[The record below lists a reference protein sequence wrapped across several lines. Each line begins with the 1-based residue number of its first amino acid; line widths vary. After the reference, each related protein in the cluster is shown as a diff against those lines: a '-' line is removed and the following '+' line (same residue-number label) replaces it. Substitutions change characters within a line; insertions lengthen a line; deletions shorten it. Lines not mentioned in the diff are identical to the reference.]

1 MWARPADEECSRT
14 PLDNI
19 IDFGLKEQGKEY
31 TPRPGAYAVVFEPTG
46 GTKRFAVVEVSG
58 IYHLPGGGIEIGES
72 RVEALKREVSE
83 ETGLA
88 IEVVRVIGEAN
99 EYVYAQDEGEYFKKL
114 GTFYEASVT
123 GEDEHKTEADH
134 LLLWVTLAQ
143 AEKKMSQGSHVWAVR
158 EALRRR

>member
-1 MWARPADEECSRT
+1 M
-14 PLDNI
+14 DNI

-72 RVEALKREVSE
+72 HIESLKREVSE

-88 IEVVRVIGEAN
+88 IEVVRVIGEVN
-99 EYVYAQDEGEYFKKL
+99 EDVYAQDEGEYFKKL

-123 GEDEHKTEADH
+123 GEDWHKTEADH
-134 LLLWVTLAQ
+134 LFLAMGH
-143 AEKKMSQGSHVWAVR
+143 ARTSGKKDVAREPRLGRTRGAATAVSMLST
-158 EALRRR
+158 AL